1 MERDQA
7 ILIAII
13 IVIIVAVVAIFAFS
27 HPAAQT
33 ADGKLNTQI
42 NFLSKD
48 SLKNGEPVQIEL
60 KDLQGN
66 PIVGQTV
73 VISFEE
79 NGQHQEYTVV
89 TDNLGQAFLVLS
101 GEPTGQH
108 NIKVNYNGSD
118 KYNGCTAEK
127 TITIEEGQTTT
138 PTTTANQSTASTVK
152 YKNQTNNGQAKQT
165 YYDKELNVYYDSNG
179 RVIGGQSDGANIYE
193 LRNNYATMD
202 TSSGN
207 SE

>member
-1 MERDQA
+1 M
-7 ILIAII
+7 
-13 IVIIVAVVAIFAFS
+13 
-27 HPAAQT
+27 QT
-33 ADGKLNTQI
+33 HDGKINTQL
-42 NFLSKD
+42 NFISQD
-48 SLKNGEPVQIEL
+48 SLKNGEPVQVEL

-73 VISFEE
+73 VITYEE
-79 NGQHQEYTVV
+79 NGQNQNYTVV
-89 TDNLGQAFLVLS
+89 TDNVGQAFLVLN
-101 GEPTGQH
+101 GESAGQH
-108 NIKVNYNGSD
+108 NIKVNYAGND

-127 TITIEEGQTTT
+127 TITITEGQTTT

-152 YKNQTNNGQAKQT
+152 YNNQTHNSQAKQA

-193 LRNNYATMD
+193 LRNNYASLD
-202 TSSGN
+202 TSRGF